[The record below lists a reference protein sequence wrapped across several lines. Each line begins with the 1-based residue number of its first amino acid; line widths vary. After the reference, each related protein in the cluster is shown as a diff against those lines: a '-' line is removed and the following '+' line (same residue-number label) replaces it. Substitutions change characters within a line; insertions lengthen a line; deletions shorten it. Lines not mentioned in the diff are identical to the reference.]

1 MQRTRFPVFLLLLCL
16 VGCLLTACAG
26 KKVPTRDGSLPAW
39 MQTPRDLRDFPQD
52 LEVYARQAGSER
64 RLVDA
69 ETQQAM
75 NAAFDR
81 IFFGPW
87 EMTKTSIRRREVA
100 AFFRKARGFRADGS
114 RWSQPE
120 WDALAQ
126 NAHLAAFPSRSA
138 HAVTVRATDLR
149 ELPTHEPRFSEP
161 TADPRANPFDYFQ
174 YSLLPPGTP
183 LLIAHTTL
191 DGRWHYVE
199 CPIAGGWVDAGDV
212 ALVDAEFRRLWRG
225 GRHAALVRDKVALP
239 GAPGLADAG
248 GATAGIGTVLPL
260 ARVRPDG
267 GCDVLVPYRG
277 ADGMADSAELPLAPG
292 VAVQKPLALTPGNV
306 ARVGNV
312 MMGQPYGWGGMLGE
326 RDCSALTRDLFTP
339 FGIWLPRNSVAQAR
353 RGVVIPLEG
362 LTPQEKE
369 ARVLAEGVPFL
380 SLVGMRG
387 HIMLYVGAWQGRPA
401 IFHNVWGVR
410 VVEDGNDDARCVIGR
425 AVVTSLTPGRELKNL
440 YLPVTFVDRIRTL
453 TTPAGPR
460 P

>member
-1 MQRTRFPVFLLLLCL
+1 MPSSRFSLLVLLLAL
-16 VGCLLTACAG
+16 CLLTACAG
-26 KKVPTRDGSLPAW
+26 KRVPTRDGSLPSW
-39 MQTPRDLRDFPQD
+39 MQTPQDLRAFPQD
-52 LEVYARQAGSER
+52 LEVFAREAGPDR
-64 RLVDA
+64 RIVDA
-69 ETQQAM
+69 ETQDAM

-87 EMTKTSIRRREVA
+87 DMAKTSIRKRDVA
-100 AFFRKARGFRADGS
+100 VFFRKARGFRADGS

-120 WDALAQ
+120 WDAMAAG
-126 NAHLAAFPSRSA
+126 AHLGTYPSRAA

-161 TADPRANPFDYFQ
+161 TPDPKANPFDYFQ

-183 LLIAHTTL
+183 LLIAHATR
-191 DGRWHYVE
+191 DERWYYVE
-199 CPIAGGWVDAGDV
+199 CPVAGGWVDANDV
-212 ALVDAEFRRLWRG
+212 ALVDAGFKRLWRR
-225 GRHAALVRDKVALP
+225 GRHAALVRDRVALP
-239 GAPGLADAG
+239 GAPGAAPAAG
-248 GATAGIGTVLPL
+248 GEAGIGAVFPL
-260 ARVRPDG
+260 AAVRPDG
-267 GCDVLVPYRG
+267 GCDVLVPFRG
-277 ADGMADSAELPLAPG
+277 ADGMAASAEVSLPAGAAAP
-292 VAVQKPLALTPGNV
+292 KPLALTPGNV

-312 MMGQPYGWGGMLGE
+312 MMGQPYGWGGMFGE

-353 RGVVIPLEG
+353 RGAVVPLEG
-362 LTPQEKE
+362 LSAREKE
-369 ARVLAEGVPFL
+369 ARILADGVPFL

-387 HIMLYVGAWQGRPA
+387 HIMLYVGAWKGRPA

-410 VVEDGNDDARCVIGR
+410 VVEDGNDNARCVIGR
-425 AVVTSLTPGRELKNL
+425 AVVTSLTPGSELKNL